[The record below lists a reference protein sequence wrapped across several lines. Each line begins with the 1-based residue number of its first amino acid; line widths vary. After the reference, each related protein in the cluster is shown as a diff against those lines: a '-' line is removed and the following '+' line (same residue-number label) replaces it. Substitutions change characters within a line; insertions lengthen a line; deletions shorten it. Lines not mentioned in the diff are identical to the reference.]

1 MMNKKERKQIEK
13 MRKAMG
19 TLPSQKPQKTYD
31 YVNALAAI
39 TVRLTDYPNNPYK
52 TLVRMATATW
62 GSGKVGHNSGSTY
75 KWEKLTP
82 ENRYRV
88 VLSVLM
94 GNTLP
99 TSMESVNFTF
109 EYNGVPRHTFDQFAR
124 ARIGTGHA
132 SIGCRDN
139 SKLDAP
145 FVLYPGLYNEL
156 MKNPKLRKRFEKWVK
171 KTKDLYEAILGT
183 SKGSWQLARAVL
195 PMSYNHSWTSY
206 MNLLALKGQAAR
218 RLMAC
223 EEAPM
228 VLTFWKMRAEVAK
241 HFPLIANYIRPAC
254 DKARKC
260 IYHEGPE
267 GLTKIFSSLFA
278 GCGRWPT
285 KQKYSEFNNS
295 CTDYNELAKYVKI
308 VKPNEWKNYT
318 TNDYNKLS
326 KKDKRLFEED

>member
-1 MMNKKERKQIEK
+1 MNKKERKNIEQF
-13 MRKAMG
+13 RKAMG
-19 TLPSQKPQKTYD
+19 TLPSQRPKKNYR
-31 YVNALAAI
+31 YVNALDVC
-39 TVRLTDYPNNPYK
+39 TVRLTEYPDNPYK
-52 TLVRMATATW
+52 SLVRMATATW
-62 GSGKVGHNSGSTY
+62 GDGQTGSKHGSTY

-82 ENRYRV
+82 ENRFRV
-88 VLSVLM
+88 ALSVLT

-99 TSMESVNFTF
+99 TAMESVNFVF
-109 EYNGVPRHTFDQFAR
+109 EFNSIPRHTFDQFAR

-145 FVLYPGLYNEL
+145 FVLYPGLFKEL
-156 MKNPKLRKRFEKWVK
+156 KRNKKLRKKFEKWAK
-171 KTKDLYEAILGT
+171 KTKDLYEDILGT

-195 PMSYNHSWTSY
+195 PMSYNHSWVSY
-206 MNLLALKGQAAR
+206 MNLLALRGQMAR

-228 VLTFWKMRAEVAK
+228 VLVFWKMRAEIEK
-241 HFPLIANYIRPAC
+241 NFPLIANYLRPVC

-260 IYHEGPE
+260 VYHEGPE

-285 KQKYSEFNNS
+285 SQKYSEFNNS
-295 CTDYNELAKYVKI
+295 CTDYSELAKYVKI
-308 VKPNEWKNYT
+308 TKPTEWINYT
-318 TNDYNKLS
+318 PNDYFKLS
-326 KKDKRLFEED
+326 NRDKKLFEQD